1 MTKFQTIVII
11 GEERYRLFFS
21 FSRVMM
27 KDDGSVANWWVVS
40 SQENLVLGTISNG
53 GHTPE
58 EALIDYMETQDK
70 IKIFREEFNR
80 SMNQAT
86 NAWKTP
92 IIRSNLNDIFNANVK
107 KSLELSGLNQ
117 AISNV
122 VNYDG

>member
-1 MTKFQTIVII
+1 MTKFQTIEII

-70 IKIFREEFNR
+70 IKIFREEFDR
-80 SMNQAT
+80 SMNQALSSF
-86 NAWKTP
+86 KTP
-92 IIRSNLNDIFNANVK
+92 IIGNTLNDIFNANMK
-107 KSLELSGLNQ
+107 QSLELSGLNQ
-117 AISNV
+117 AISNA
-122 VNYDG
+122 VNYNE